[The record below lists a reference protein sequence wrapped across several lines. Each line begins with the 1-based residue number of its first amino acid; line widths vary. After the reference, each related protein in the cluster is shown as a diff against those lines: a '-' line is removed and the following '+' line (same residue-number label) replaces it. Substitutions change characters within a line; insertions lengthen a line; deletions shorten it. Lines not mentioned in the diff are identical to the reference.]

1 MRFRLDR
8 MLIREFL
15 PVFVSSLLFCVLIL
29 QLVDLFEHIVSYIE
43 RDVAYV
49 AIARQQW
56 LYTPQTILWGFPL
69 SLLFSVSFAMGS
81 LYSNNELIAVLGAGR
96 RLGRFLIPLL
106 VFGAISGPALLWF
119 EDSVVIESQRVK
131 ESEQRSLLGA
141 GAAGGTN
148 TTVATDGGSL
158 VFFTEY
164 YARASDTMDRVTVVE
179 RDNNG
184 DLARRITARRAIWD
198 GRTWEL
204 ERAIIFEWDESGD
217 VSARKS
223 EVYRNPAYD
232 VDPEV
237 FRRGSQSVEDMRL
250 DQAREFVDKRRD
262 AGLPYR
268 GARTEYLNR
277 YAFAMTPLIVTAI
290 AGAVGSRLKR
300 SILLLSILLAM
311 SIAVVFYGFQFV
323 ATMMAR
329 FGYITPESGAFVPV
343 GVFLVAA
350 FFLLARART

>member
-1 MRFRLDR
+1 MKFRLDR

-29 QLVDLFEHIVSYIE
+29 QLVDLFEQLVSYIE
-43 RDVAYV
+43 RDVSYA
-49 AIARQQW
+49 AIVRQQW
-56 LYTPQTILWGFPL
+56 LYMPQTVLWGFPV

-106 VFGAISGPALLWF
+106 VFGTISGPALLWF
-119 EDSVVIESQRVK
+119 EDAVVIESQRLK
-131 ESEQRSLLGA
+131 QSEQRNLLGA
-141 GAAGGTN
+141 GVAGGTN
-148 TTVATDGGSL
+148 TTVASDGGSL

-179 RDNNG
+179 RDDTG
-184 DLARRITARRAIWD
+184 DLSRRVTARSATWD
-198 GRTWEL
+198 GEIWEL
-204 ERAIIFEWDESGD
+204 ERAVIFEWDESGT
-217 VSARKS
+217 VNARET
-223 EVYRNPAYD
+223 EVYRNPDYD

-250 DQAREFVDKRRD
+250 AQAREFVDQRRD
-262 AGLPYR
+262 AGLPYQ

-277 YAFAMTPLIVTAI
+277 YAFAMTPLIVTVI

-311 SIAVVFYGFQFV
+311 SMAVVFYGFQFV

-343 GVFLVAA
+343 GVFVVAA
-350 FFLLARART
+350 FVLLGRART

>member
-1 MRFRLDR
+1 MKFRLDR
-8 MLIREFL
+8 MLLREFF

-29 QLVDLFEHIVSYIE
+29 QLVDLFDHIVNYIE
-43 RDVAYV
+43 REVAV
-49 AIARQQW
+49 EAIVRQQV
-56 LYTPQTILWGFPL
+56 LYVPQTLVWGFPL
-69 SLLFSVSFAMGS
+69 SLLFAVSFAMGS

-106 VFGAISGPALLWF
+106 VFGAISGPLLLWF
-119 EDSVVIESQRVK
+119 EDSVVIDSRRVK
-131 ESEQRSLLGA
+131 EAEQRQLLGA
-141 GAAGGTN
+141 GVAGGTN
-148 TTVATDGGSL
+148 TTVASDGGRL

-179 RDNNG
+179 RNENG
-184 DLARRITARRAIWD
+184 ELLRRVTARRARWD
-198 GRTWEL
+198 GDIWIL
-204 ERAIIFEWDESGD
+204 EQAIVFEWDEGGE
-217 VSARKS
+217 VSARETS
-223 EVYRNPAYD
+223 EYRNRDYT
-232 VDPEV
+232 VEPEV

-250 DQAREFVDKRRD
+250 GQARQFVEQRRN

-277 YAFAMTPLIVTAI
+277 YAFAMTPFIVTLI

-311 SIAVVFYGFQFV
+311 SIAVVFYGFEFV

-329 FGYITPESGAFVPV
+329 FGYITPELGAFVPV
-343 GVFLVAA
+343 GVFLIVA
-350 FFLLARART
+350 FSLLARART